1 MSREE
6 FLKQLKESLSM
17 SLEKVA
23 INEQLDY
30 YDKYI
35 SDEIKKGRTEKE
47 IIEELGDPRLI
58 AKTIKTVSGSEI
70 ISNNDSN
77 NSYSENND
85 EYGSYGGYGSYGSG
99 SNSNRGS
106 YTSSNQSKQKNWN
119 YRGYVN
125 QNGTIGCII
134 AGLVM
139 FIIIYAILSFVGN
152 IAYGVGE
159 LAFSGPIGFLIV
171 AGLFY
176 LIFGR
181 GRR

>member
-17 SLEKVA
+17 SLEKAA

-35 SDEIKKGRTEKE
+35 SDEINKGRSEKE

-58 AKTIKTVSGSEI
+58 AKTIKTVSGSDI
-70 ISNNDSN
+70 IADNSSNDTSEDRNND
-77 NSYSENND
+77 
-85 EYGSYGGYGSYGSG
+85 YGSYGGYGSYGS
-99 SNSNRGS
+99 SNRGS
-106 YTSSNQSKQKNWN
+106 YTGSSQNNQKSVN
-119 YRGYVN
+119 YRGYVS

-139 FIIIYAILSFVGN
+139 FIIIYAIFSFVGN

-159 LAFSGPIGFLIV
+159 LAFSGPIGFLLV
-171 AGLFY
+171 AGIFY
-176 LIFGR
+176 LLFGR